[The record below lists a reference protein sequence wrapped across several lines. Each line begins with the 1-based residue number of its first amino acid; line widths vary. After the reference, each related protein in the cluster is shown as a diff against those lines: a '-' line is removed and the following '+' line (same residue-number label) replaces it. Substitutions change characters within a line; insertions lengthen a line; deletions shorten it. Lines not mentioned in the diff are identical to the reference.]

1 MQERLQEI
9 LEKEH
14 LTPARFAELIGVQR
28 SSVSHI
34 LSGRNNPSL
43 DFLQKILLHLEH
55 INPDWLISGRGSYKR
70 SQVRQSSQIKA
81 SKEAS
86 SASTNSPVIEFPEKA
101 TEKGPVKDEN
111 RSPYFRKKQQQRI
124 HQQEEPPNKPD
135 ASIISNNDLA
145 ESDRTHASKP
155 DSEIH
160 QKQSE
165 KNAPQEKRIV
175 KTVFFYDDQ
184 TFEVFYPSS

>member
-43 DFLQKILLHLEH
+43 DFLRKILLHLEH
-55 INPDWLISGRGSYKR
+55 INPDWLISGRGPYKR
-70 SQVRQSSQIKA
+70 NHDKSTNQFDTNQ
-81 SKEAS
+81 AS
-86 SASTNSPVIEFPEKA
+86 SPASVNTGKIEFPEKS
-101 TEKGPVKDEN
+101 PVKDEE
-111 RSPYFRKKQQQRI
+111 RPPYFQRNQETKRQKPPAPLEKTDDPITSKNTRSGNEAPAGANKENNQKKSTESTTPQ
-124 HQQEEPPNKPD
+124 KK
-135 ASIISNNDLA
+135 II
-145 ESDRTHASKP
+145 
-155 DSEIH
+155 
-160 QKQSE
+160 
-165 KNAPQEKRIV
+165 
-175 KTVFFYDDQ
+175 KTVFFYEDH

>member
-43 DFLQKILLHLEH
+43 DFLRKILLHLEH
-55 INPDWLISGRGSYKR
+55 INPDWLISGRGPYKR
-70 SQVRQSSQIKA
+70 NHDQSTMLMDTKQSSSPA
-81 SKEAS
+81 SVNTRK
-86 SASTNSPVIEFPEKA
+86 IDFPEKS
-101 TEKGPVKDEN
+101 PVKDEE
-111 RSPYFRKKQQQRI
+111 RPPYFKGNQETNRQKSPAPLEKTNHPVTSKNTPSGDETPAGGNKGNNPKKPTESTTPQ
-124 HQQEEPPNKPD
+124 KK
-135 ASIISNNDLA
+135 II
-145 ESDRTHASKP
+145 
-155 DSEIH
+155 
-160 QKQSE
+160 
-165 KNAPQEKRIV
+165 
-175 KTVFFYDDQ
+175 KTVFFYEDQ